1 ELNDGI
7 RVTTSYEDLAGET
20 YESEWT
26 LNPLL
31 FEGAPMEASL
41 GMNDL
46 VTAVEKIPGDARR
59 DGH

>member
-1 ELNDGI
+1 M
-7 RVTTSYEDLAGET
+7 DLAGER

-31 FEGAPMEASL
+31 FEGAGIENSE

-46 VTAVEKIPGDARR
+46 VNAAEGIRKESTGRNGQLMVASSD
-59 DGH
+59 DD